1 VCILY
6 IYNVEHFGIHS
17 IHTNISPMI
26 TSDFECVPLCVYPSF
41 LSFLTKKGQKTPFEQ
56 AFLGGEQV
64 FLGGEQVI
72 FRIKKGGNKS
82 F

>member
-1 VCILY
+1 
-6 IYNVEHFGIHS
+6 
-17 IHTNISPMI
+17 MI

-41 LSFLTKKGQKTPFEQ
+41 LSFLTKKEQKTPFEQ

-72 FRIKKGGNKS
+72 F
-82 F
+82 